1 MQAHMKST
9 LQQLLSD
16 GKTDQVIAELRR
28 LTAPDP
34 YLHEQFLLLAGRQ
47 AELERK
53 TIAGT
58 SSADDLDIE
67 RNKIRAALL
76 ILVKKLREEGTGDN
90 ATTASISGTTVIQ
103 QAEKI
108 YNINHIDNADFS

>member
-1 MQAHMKST
+1 MKT
-9 LQQLLSD
+9 ALQHHLSE

-28 LTAPDP
+28 QTAPDP
-34 YLHEQFLLLAGRQ
+34 YLHEQLLLLSGRQ

-53 TIAGT
+53 SIAGT
-58 SSADDLDIE
+58 ASADDLDIE
-67 RNKIRAALL
+67 RNKIRAALMDM
-76 ILVKKLREEGTGDN
+76 VRKLPEEGTGDN

-103 QAEKI
+103 KAEKI

>member
-9 LQQLLSD
+9 LQHLLSE

-28 LTAPDP
+28 LTAPDL
-34 YLHEQFLLLAGRQ
+34 YLHEQLLLIAGRQ

-58 SSADDLDIE
+58 ASDDLDIE
-67 RNKIRAALL
+67 RNKIREALL
-76 ILVKKLREEGTGDN
+76 VLVKKLPEEGTGDN